1 MTFPRIASRRPRI
14 TFWRVI
20 FAALMLAGAYATYVR
35 FVKGLGASTNLSD
48 QVPWGLWI
56 GFDVLVGV
64 GLAAGGFVI
73 SAVVHIFRIERYHAM
88 ARPAVLTAFL
98 GYTLVS
104 VALAFDVGQPWRIW
118 HPMVMWNPHSVMFE
132 VAWCVMLYTNVLA
145 IEFSPIVF
153 ERLGWQRPL
162 RVVRALYTPFVIIGV
177 LLSMMHQSSLG
188 TVFVIMP
195 DKLHGL
201 WYTPWL
207 PVFFFITAITAGLGM
222 TIVESYLSQRA
233 FGHKLDQRLLEGV
246 ARVAVVLLGV
256 YALWKTEDLFGRGN
270 LGLVFR
276 LSPESVMFWGEMGLG
291 VFLPMVL
298 FALPAWRRNPRAL
311 FLGAVLTVLGF
322 IVNRL
327 NVSITGMQGAAG
339 AHYFPSAMELA
350 VTAAFVAAGFGIFAW
365 SVKHLN
371 VFGAH
376 GGGDSAESARASLQ
390 RQPLP
395 VGGASLA
402 VLWGLLTVG
411 AILLVVANKSNAA
424 ASARRPTPVAK
435 LADHAS
441 QMPSLPADFAFPVGN
456 GSPGQVTFSHATHV
470 PRTDQNAPACTSCH
484 REPGFALRRSGKAR
498 QGSVTM
504 ERMQKGELCGVCHDG
519 KRATGLDECALCHQ

>member
-1 MTFPRIASRRPRI
+1 MTSQVTTRRPVV
-14 TFWRVI
+14 TFWRAV
-20 FAALMLAGAYATYVR
+20 FTALMLAGAYATYVR
-35 FVKGLGASTNLSD
+35 FVRGLGASTNLND
-48 QVPWGLWI
+48 QFPWGIWI

-73 SAVVHIFRIERYHAM
+73 SAVVHIFRIERYHSM
-88 ARPAVLTAFL
+88 ARPAILTAFL

-118 HPMVMWNPHSVMFE
+118 HPLVFWNPHSVMFE

-162 RVVRALYTPFVIIGV
+162 RLVRALYVPFVILGV
-177 LLSMMHQSSLG
+177 MLSMMHQSSLG
-188 TVFVIMP
+188 TMFVIMP
-195 DKLHGL
+195 EKLHGL

-207 PVFFFITAITAGLGM
+207 PVFFFISAIAAGLGM

-233 FGHKLDQRLLEGV
+233 FGHKLDQKLLEGA
-246 ARVAVVLLGV
+246 ARVTVVLLGV
-256 YALWKTEDLFGRGN
+256 YGLWKTEDLFGRGN
-270 LGLVFR
+270 LGLAFR
-276 LSPESVMFWGEMGLG
+276 LTPESVMFWGEMGLG
-291 VFLPMVL
+291 VFLPML
-298 FALPAWRRNPRAL
+298 IFAIPAMRRRPQAL

-327 NVSITGMQGAAG
+327 NVSITGLQGASG

-350 VTAAFVAAGFGIFAW
+350 VTAAFVAAGFAIFAW

-371 VFGAH
+371 VFGEH
-376 GGGDSAESARASLQ
+376 GQDEPSGPAPAPLQ
-390 RQPLP
+390 RIPLP

-411 AILLVVANKSNAA
+411 AILLAVANKSNAA
-424 ASARRPTPVAK
+424 AQRPASAAV
-435 LADHAS
+435 LALHKTDL
-441 QMPSLPADFAFPVGN
+441 PKLPADFAFPQGD
-456 GSPGQVTFSHATHV
+456 GSPGKVTFSHENHV
-470 PRTDQNAPACTSCH
+470 PRADQNGPACTSCH
-484 REPGFALRRSGKAR
+484 QERGFTLRQTGKTR
-498 QGSVTM
+498 QGAVSM
-504 ERMQKGELCGVCHDG
+504 ERMQKGELCGTCHNG
-519 KRATGLDECALCHQ
+519 KRATSLDECSLCHQ

>member
-1 MTFPRIASRRPRI
+1 MNPTGATKPPVL

-35 FVKGLGASTNLSD
+35 FVRGLGASTNLND
-48 QVPWGLWI
+48 QFPWGLWI

-88 ARPAVLTAFL
+88 ARPAILTAFL

-118 HPMVMWNPHSVMFE
+118 HPLVFWNPHSVMFE

-145 IEFSPIVF
+145 IEFSPMVF
-153 ERLGWQRPL
+153 ERLGWQKPL
-162 RVVRALYTPFVIIGV
+162 RLVRALYVPFVILGV
-177 LLSMMHQSSLG
+177 MLSMMHQSSLG
-188 TVFVIMP
+188 TMFLIVP

-207 PVFFFITAITAGLGM
+207 PVFFFITAIAAGLGM

-233 FGHKLDQRLLEGV
+233 FGHKLDQRLLEGA

-256 YALWKTEDLFGRGN
+256 YALWKTEDLAARGN
-270 LGLVFR
+270 LGLALR

-291 VFLPMVL
+291 VFLPMLL
-298 FALPAWRRNPRAL
+298 FAMPSLRRQPRTL
-311 FLGAVLTVLGF
+311 FMGAVLTVLGF
-322 IVNRL
+322 VVNRL
-327 NVSITGMQGAAG
+327 NVSITGLQGASG
-339 AHYFPSAMELA
+339 ARYFPSAMELA
-350 VTAAFVAAGFGIFAW
+350 VTAAFVAAGFGCFALA
-365 SVKHLN
+365 VKHLN

-376 GGGDSAESARASLQ
+376 GHAPAPPHLPAQ

-411 AILLVVANKSNAA
+411 AILLAVANKGNAA
-424 ASARRPTPVAK
+424 VAPRRTAPAVA
-435 LADHAS
+435 LPAHATDL
-441 QMPSLPADFAFPVGN
+441 PKLPADFTFAKGEN
-456 GSPGQVTFSHATHV
+456 SPGQVSFSHETHL
-470 PRTDQNAPACTSCH
+470 PRADANAPACTSCH
-484 REPGFALRRSGKAR
+484 HETGFALRRPGQAR
-498 QGSVTM
+498 QAGVTM
-504 ERMQKGELCGVCHDG
+504 ERMQKGQLCGACHDG
-519 KRATGLDECALCHQ
+519 KRATGLDECSFCHM

>member
-1 MTFPRIASRRPRI
+1 MTSTNESKRPLL
-14 TFWRVI
+14 TFWRAI
-20 FAALMLAGAYATYVR
+20 FVALMLAGAYATYVR
-35 FVKGLGASTNLSD
+35 FFRGLGASTHLND

-88 ARPAVLTAFL
+88 ARPAILTAFL

-118 HPMVMWNPHSVMFE
+118 HPLVFWNVHSVMFE

-145 IEFSPIVF
+145 IEFSPILF

-162 RVVRALYTPFVIIGV
+162 RLVRALYVPFVILGV

-188 TVFVIMP
+188 TMFLIAP

-207 PVFFFITAITAGLGM
+207 PVFFFISAIAAGLGM
-222 TIVESYLSQRA
+222 AIVESYLSQRA
-233 FGHKLDQRLLEGV
+233 FGHKLDQRLLEGA

-256 YALWKTEDLFGRGN
+256 YALWKTLDLMGRGN
-270 LGLVFR
+270 LGLALR
-276 LSPESVMFWGEMGLG
+276 MSPESVMFWGEMGLG
-291 VFLPMVL
+291 VFLPML
-298 FALPAWRRNPRAL
+298 FFAVPSLRRQPRIL
-311 FLGAVLTVLGF
+311 FMGAVLTVIGF
-322 IVNRL
+322 VVNRL
-327 NVSITGMQGAAG
+327 NVSITGMQGASG
-339 AHYFPSAMELA
+339 TRYFPSGMELA
-350 VTAAFVAAGFGIFAW
+350 VTAAFVAGGFAIFAMA
-365 SVKHLN
+365 VKHLN

-376 GGGDSAESARASLQ
+376 EPTPAPAQPPMQ

-411 AILLVVANKSNAA
+411 AILLAVANKGNATA
-424 ASARRPTPVAK
+424 TPRAQATITA
-435 LADHAS
+435 LPNHANELVK
-441 QMPSLPADFAFPVGN
+441 LPADFTFPKGEN
-456 GSPGQVTFSHATHV
+456 SPGQVGFSHESHV
-470 PRTDQNAPACTSCH
+470 ARADANAPACTSCH
-484 REPGFALRRSGKAR
+484 QETGFALRRSGQAR
-498 QGSVTM
+498 QGGVTM
-504 ERMQKGELCGVCHDG
+504 DRMQKGQLCGTCHDG
-519 KRATGLDECALCHQ
+519 TRATSLDECSYCHQE

>member
-1 MTFPRIASRRPRI
+1 MTTPETNRRPLV
-14 TFWRVI
+14 TFWRVVFVTI
-20 FAALMLAGAYATYVR
+20 MLAAAYATYVR
-35 FVKGLGASTNLSD
+35 FARGLGASTNLSD
-48 QVPWGLWI
+48 QFPWGLWI

-73 SAVVHIFRIERYHAM
+73 SAVVHIFHIERYRSL

-98 GYTLVS
+98 GYALVS

-118 HPMVMWNPHSVMFE
+118 HPLVFWNPHSVMFE

-145 IEFSPIVF
+145 IEFSPLVF

-162 RVVRALYTPFVIIGV
+162 RVVRALYVPFVILGV
-177 LLSMMHQSSLG
+177 MLSMMHQSSLG

-207 PVFFFITAITAGLGM
+207 PVFFFITAIAAGLGM

-270 LGLVFR
+270 LALAFR

-291 VFLPMVL
+291 VFLPMLL
-298 FALPAWRRNPRAL
+298 FAVPAMRRNPRTL

-327 NVSITGMQGAAG
+327 NVSITGFLGSTGAR
-339 AHYFPSAMELA
+339 YFPSAYELV
-350 VTAAFVAAGFGIFAW
+350 VTAAFVAAGFAIFAW

-371 VFGAH
+371 VFSEHEDKSSTHAPVIR
-376 GGGDSAESARASLQ
+376 SRI
-390 RQPLP
+390 PLP
-395 VGGASLA
+395 IGGASLA

-411 AILLVVANKSNAA
+411 AILLIVANKSRAA
-424 ASARRPTPVAK
+424 VPAPSPAISVSMAEAAT
-435 LADHAS
+435 D
-441 QMPSLPADFAFPVGN
+441 MPKLPADFVFPQGED
-456 GSPGQVTFSHATHV
+456 SPGKVTFSHESHV
-470 PRTDQNAPACTSCH
+470 PRAAEKGPACTSCH
-484 REPGFALRRSGKAR
+484 QERGFSLRQSGKTR
-498 QGSVTM
+498 QPGLFM
-504 ERMQKGELCGVCHDG
+504 DRMQKGELCGKCHDG
-519 KRATGLDECALCHQ
+519 KQATGVDECTLCHAE

>member
-1 MTFPRIASRRPRI
+1 MTSPERSQRPLL
-14 TFWRVI
+14 TFWRAV
-20 FAALMLAGAYATYVR
+20 FVALMLAGAYATYVR
-35 FVKGLGASTNLSD
+35 FARGLGASTNLND
-48 QVPWGLWI
+48 QFPWGLWI

-73 SAVVHIFRIERYHAM
+73 SAVVHIFHIERYRAM
-88 ARPAVLTAFL
+88 ARPAILTAFL

-118 HPMVMWNPHSVMFE
+118 HPLVFWNPHSVMFE

-145 IEFSPIVF
+145 IEFSPLVF

-162 RVVRALYTPFVIIGV
+162 RIVRALYVPFVLMGV

-188 TVFVIMP
+188 TMFLIVP

-222 TIVESYLSQRA
+222 SIVESYLSQRA
-233 FGHKLDQRLLEGV
+233 SGHRLDQRLLEGA
-246 ARVAVVLLGV
+246 ARVAVVLLAV
-256 YALWKTEDLFGRGN
+256 YALWKTEDLAGRGN
-270 LGLVFR
+270 LGLALR
-276 LSPESVMFWGEMGLG
+276 MSPESVMFWGEMGLG
-291 VFLPMVL
+291 VFLPML
-298 FALPAWRRNPRAL
+298 IFAVPALRRRPRAL

-322 IVNRL
+322 VVNRL
-327 NVSITGMQGAAG
+327 NVSITGLQGAAG

-371 VFGAH
+371 VFGHPAP
-376 GGGDSAESARASLQ
+376 ESSPAPPPMQ

-395 VGGASLA
+395 VSGASLA
-402 VLWGLLTVG
+402 ALWGLLTVG
-411 AILLVVANKSNAA
+411 GILLAVANQSNAA
-424 ASARRPTPVAK
+424 ATLSRPVAMATPV
-435 LADHAS
+435 LHANEL
-441 QMPSLPADFAFPVGN
+441 PRLPADFTFPKGD
-456 GSPGQVTFSHATHV
+456 GSPGPVTFSHETHV
-470 PRTDQNAPACTSCH
+470 PRADPNAPACTPCH
-484 REPGFALRRSGKAR
+484 HGNGFALRQSGAAR
-498 QGSVTM
+498 HGGVTM
-504 ERMQKGELCGVCHDG
+504 EAMQKGQLCGACHDG
-519 KRATGLDECALCHQ
+519 KRATGLDECSLCHQ